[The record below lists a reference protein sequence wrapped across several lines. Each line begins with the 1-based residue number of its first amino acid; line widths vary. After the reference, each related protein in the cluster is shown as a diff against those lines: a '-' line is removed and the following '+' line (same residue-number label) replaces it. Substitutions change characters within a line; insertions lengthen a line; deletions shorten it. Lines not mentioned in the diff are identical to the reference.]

1 MTKTLERDAAKVLLA
16 RGYSISKVARLVG
29 VTWPTA
35 AKATQPYS
43 TPNLPRKP
51 RSCSLAPF
59 RADIERELA
68 AKGTTCTELFGILS
82 RSGFTGSLR
91 TVQRYVRRTSHAN
104 PEGSQTGGTS
114 WATWLSS
121 TDHGWMLRLTQA
133 SFLGN
138 ALADD
143 LGKSLEPHEAAYILK
158 VMREGRLT
166 ARNRIVAIA
175 AHLKGIETRYIAE
188 FLGISSLSVNEYV
201 RRFLAQR
208 FEGLLPLPRKPITK
222 AADTR
227 YSDALFALLHA
238 PPGSYGI
245 NRCTWT
251 MLDLKRV
258 LSRSGLHISLFNMR
272 QIIWRAG
279 YRFRKAKVVLTS
291 HDPLYHEKLTNITS
305 ILRGLRTDEKFF
317 SVDEFGPLSIKLRG
331 GVSLLGPDETKV
343 IPQYQKSKG
352 QLIVTAALELST
364 NQICHFYSR
373 SKNTA
378 EMIKLLEELL
388 RKYQAES
395 RIYFSWDAASWHA
408 SKALRRFVDEVN
420 SPDYRSAHKTPVVEL
435 APLPASAQFL
445 NVIESVFSGM
455 ARAIIH
461 SSDYPSVDAAM
472 AAIDRYFAERNQH
485 FTVNPRRAGNKIWG
499 QERTN
504 SEFAV
509 SNNCKDPAYR

>member
-166 ARNRIVAIA
+166 ARNRIALCANMSGTLCLSSIRVA
-175 AHLKGIETRYIAE
+175 
-188 FLGISSLSVNEYV
+188 
-201 RRFLAQR
+201 
-208 FEGLLPLPRKPITK
+208 
-222 AADTR
+222 
-227 YSDALFALLHA
+227 
-238 PPGSYGI
+238 
-245 NRCTWT
+245 
-251 MLDLKRV
+251 
-258 LSRSGLHISLFNMR
+258 
-272 QIIWRAG
+272 
-279 YRFRKAKVVLTS
+279 
-291 HDPLYHEKLTNITS
+291 
-305 ILRGLRTDEKFF
+305 
-317 SVDEFGPLSIKLRG
+317 G
-331 GVSLLGPDETKV
+331 G
-343 IPQYQKSKG
+343 
-352 QLIVTAALELST
+352 
-364 NQICHFYSR
+364 
-373 SKNTA
+373 
-378 EMIKLLEELL
+378 EE
-388 RKYQAES
+388 
-395 RIYFSWDAASWHA
+395 H
-408 SKALRRFVDEVN
+408 
-420 SPDYRSAHKTPVVEL
+420 
-435 APLPASAQFL
+435 
-445 NVIESVFSGM
+445 
-455 ARAIIH
+455 
-461 SSDYPSVDAAM
+461 PS
-472 AAIDRYFAERNQH
+472 
-485 FTVNPRRAGNKIWG
+485 
-499 QERTN
+499 
-504 SEFAV
+504 
-509 SNNCKDPAYR
+509 